1 MRSQGLV
8 CAGIKEENVHSN
20 TKTSTKFYTNLYTVL
35 TIQQT
40 IHHLQMISIFLLLE
54 KVQTKHQRFS
64 NVMETQAEK
73 SASTVHEKQIPLSVS
88 LVRMPSG
95 LRFGWTSATYA
106 MKIIPS
112 AKKLVPM
119 DSATLICLVWQ
130 LRHFQEKNLS
140 DEVFCS
146 PYLFSSRKTNASMS
160 YQTFGFL
167 QC

>member
-1 MRSQGLV
+1 M
-8 CAGIKEENVHSN
+8 
-20 TKTSTKFYTNLYTVL
+20 
-35 TIQQT
+35 
-40 IHHLQMISIFLLLE
+40 
-54 KVQTKHQRFS
+54 KHQRFS